1 MTRYNSFNIMPSNSQ
16 LNELKPAIKNES
28 EVVLRLTSKMIGNSD
43 GKNSFPHQSL
53 LTNRQV
59 ANLGK
64 AFANNLSAN
73 IKLSKYQ
80 LSKIVQSG
88 EVLDRLL
95 CSLLR
100 TGFPLMKN
108 VLQTLA
114 KIVLLPLELTAAASA
129 ADAEIHKKS
138 YVLELQH

>member
-1 MTRYNSFNIMPSNSQ
+1 MPSNSQ
-16 LNELKPAIKNES
+16 LNELKPAIKNET

-53 LTNRQV
+53 LTKRQV

-73 IKLSKYQ
+73 IKLSKSQ